1 VNDDFAEILSA
12 LSAAGADFL
21 LVGAHA
27 LAVHGFVR
35 ATGDLDIWV
44 RPSPENAQRVW
55 SALVQFGAPLDRIS
69 PEELAQPDLVFQI
82 GLPPRRIDL
91 LTSITAVEFEE
102 AWQQRVLVQFGGVD
116 VPVIDRNTLIRNKL
130 ATGRSRDLADAE
142 DLQGQAE
149 DDGPT

>member
-1 VNDDFAEILSA
+1 VNDDFAEMLSA
-12 LSAAGADFL
+12 LSDAGADFL

-27 LAVHGFVR
+27 LAVHGLVR

-44 RPSPENAQRVW
+44 RPSAENAQRVW

-69 PEELAQPDLVFQI
+69 PEELERPDLVFQI

-102 AWQQRVLVQFGGVD
+102 AWQQRVLVPFAGVE
-116 VPVIDRNTLIRNKL
+116 VPVIDRHTLIRNKL
-130 ATGRSRDLADAE
+130 ATGRKRDLADAE
-142 DLQGQAE
+142 DLQNRTGE
-149 DDGPT
+149 EGPG